1 MKKIFKMLF
10 CAVAV
15 LALFS
20 SCKKDENQVYFEGG
34 TAPVLTA
41 SPTSAMTFLLVNKDK
56 PAVTFSWT
64 NPDYHFT
71 TGTSSQD
78 VTYAIQVDTAGS
90 NFTNPNLQEFS
101 VSKDLTRTLTVN
113 EINDALV
120 SDTKLSLA
128 PNVPHNVEF
137 RVKSSIH
144 GSVPLYSNKVMIVI
158 TPYPDP
164 NVPTLWI
171 TGTAVPSGYTNT
183 PPDSQK
189 FTYVPG
195 IKKFEKVFPF
205 TPGNEYKL
213 LTTQGQWQPQW
224 GGAPATGG
232 TISVNPGGGSDPAA
246 IPTPAVAGNYKLTV
260 DLIGK
265 TITVVKQ

>member
-1 MKKIFKMLF
+1 MKNIFK
-10 CAVAV
+10 V
-15 LALFS
+15 LLCSLIVFAGMS

-34 TAPVLTA
+34 TAPALTA
-41 SPTSAMTFLLVNKDK
+41 SSTTPLTLLLADAAK
-56 PAVTFSWT
+56 PVVTFNWT
-64 NPDYHFT
+64 NPGYQFT

-78 VTYAIQVDTAGS
+78 VTYTIQVDTVGS
-90 NFTNPNLQEFS
+90 NFTNPRKQEFS
-101 VSKDLTRTLTVN
+101 ISKDLSKTFTVN
-113 EINDALV
+113 ELNDALV
-120 SDTKLSLA
+120 SGAKLKLA

-137 RVKSSIH
+137 RVKSSIN
-144 GSVPLYSNKVMIVI
+144 GNVPLFSNKIAMVI

-164 NVPTLWI
+164 NIPTLWI

-183 PPDSQK
+183 PPSSQQFTYITDQK
-189 FTYVPG
+189 FEM
-195 IKKFEKVFPF
+195 IFAF

-213 LTTQGQWQPQW
+213 LTKQGQWQPQW

-232 TISVNPGGGSDPAA
+232 TLSVNPGGGSDPNA

-260 DLIGK
+260 DLDAK